1 MYILI
6 FILFVILITLLV
18 CLLYKPKKDKIP
30 ENYNPQSPQNHN
42 KYSKYNY
49 SCNAPRGYHRYQ
61 SNLCDPTQDELPI
74 TFPNPNLDLPIDMSC
89 VATQKDR
96 IINNLKYG
104 SESCGC
110 NQVLQ

>member
-6 FILFVILITLLV
+6 FILFIILITLLV
-18 CLLYKPKKDKIP
+18 CLLYKPSS
-30 ENYNPQSPQNHN
+30 ENYNFPSH
-42 KYSKYNY
+42 YSKYNY
-49 SCNAPRGYHRYQ
+49 SCNSPMGYHRYQ

-74 TFPNPNLDLPIDMSC
+74 TFPNPNLDLPVDKSC
-89 VATQKDR
+89 VASQKDR
-96 IINNLKYG
+96 ILNNLKYG